1 MLRTVAGSC
10 TDGQTCPAVYTDTD
24 DPTPATVLVRGYL
37 EQRPELDLPDGE
49 VLVRVP
55 AGMLTEAAQRLP

>member
-1 MLRTVAGSC
+1 MLRTVVSEC

-24 DPTPATVLVRGYL
+24 EPATVLVRGYL
-37 EQRPELDLPDGE
+37 TQQPELALPEGE

-55 AGMLTEAAQRLP
+55 ASMLTEAAQRLQR

>member
-1 MLRTVAGSC
+1 
-10 TDGQTCPAVYTDTD
+10 
-24 DPTPATVLVRGYL
+24 VLVRGYL